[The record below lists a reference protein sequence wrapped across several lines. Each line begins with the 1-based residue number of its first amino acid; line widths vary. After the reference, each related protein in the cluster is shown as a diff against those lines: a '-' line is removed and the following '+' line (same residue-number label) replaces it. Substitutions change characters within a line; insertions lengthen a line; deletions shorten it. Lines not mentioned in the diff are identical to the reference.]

1 MQTKQEEII
10 SFLKYLEEKH
20 IHLMDISGRQDRFVT
35 GANNPSD
42 FTEIIALINEWEKES
57 CDT

>member
-20 IHLMDISGRQDRFVT
+20 MHLMDISGRYDRFVT
-35 GANNPSD
+35 GENNPSD
-42 FTEIIALINEWEKES
+42 FAEIAALINEWEKES
-57 CDT
+57 CDN